1 MSRINFLYNPEQ
13 AYFPIIIFYVV
24 VCCEGIVLL
33 HLLKSSLIYNSPL
46 QGLKRSEQH
55 NMLEL
60 FRSRHASPGAAS
72 VSGDTAQV
80 QMLAATEQ
88 ESSRIKKLER
98 LIKKPF

>member
-1 MSRINFLYNPEQ
+1 MIRVVMSPHDPVVGFIDNYIKLMEDTETSNFQ
-13 AYFPIIIFYVV
+13 K
-24 VCCEGIVLL
+24 LL
-33 HLLKSSLIYNSPL
+33 DMK
-46 QGLKRSEQH
+46 GLKRSEQH

-60 FRSRHASPGAAS
+60 FRSRHAFPGAGS